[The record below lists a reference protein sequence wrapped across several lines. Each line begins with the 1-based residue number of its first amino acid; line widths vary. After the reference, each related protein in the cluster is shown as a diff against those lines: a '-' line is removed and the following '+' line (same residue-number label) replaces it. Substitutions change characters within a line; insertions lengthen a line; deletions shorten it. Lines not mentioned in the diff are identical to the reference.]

1 MSWVEDL
8 KSEDDVTVEIIYPFA
23 YIERCRATMKKYT
36 RGIASLLKG
45 AALLGEDETEFM
57 VWDMTL
63 LQVIALEDAM
73 RKFGVEMTHDFGLV
87 EEGDGYSWA
96 YFYAD
101 VSGLRKILEEFDRE

>member
-8 KSEDDVTVEIIYPFA
+8 KPEDDVTVEIIYPFA

-63 LQVIALEDAM
+63 LQVVALEDAM
-73 RKFGVEMTHDFGLV
+73 RKFGVEMTHDFGLC
-87 EEGDGYSWA
+87 EEGDGYSWT

-101 VSGLRKILEEFDRE
+101 ISKLRKVLEELDNA

>member
-1 MSWVEDL
+1 MSWVDEL
-8 KSEDDVTVEIIYPFA
+8 KPDDDVTVEIIYPFA

-73 RKFGVEMTHDFGLV
+73 RKFGVEMTHDFGLT
-87 EEGDGYSWA
+87 EKGDGYSWT

-101 VSGLRKILEEFDRE
+101 ISGLRKILEDFSSE

>member
-8 KSEDDVTVEIIYPFA
+8 KPDDDVTVEIIYPFA

-63 LQVIALEDAM
+63 LQVQALEDAM
-73 RKFGVEMTHDFGLV
+73 RMFGVEMTHDFGLCK
-87 EEGDGYSWA
+87 DGHSWT

-101 VSGLRKILEEFDRE
+101 ISRLRRILEELDDA